1 MWRECGGRP
10 QYEVSGYDHRILG
23 GNHLSATEH
32 RLTETRSQTAAPLP
46 GKTLVV
52 FNPRRCAVADI
63 VPIEDGHAQE
73 HSALDSL
80 IETLQDKQLWIAG
93 RNFCTLKFLYA
104 TANRQVAFVIRLHHR
119 SEEFTKEQS
128 IRRPQSQCATTAATV
143 RRIGRANAD
152 SLGRVPPP
160 AATDPAPFHRAVSL
174 CRPC

>member
-104 TANRQVAFVIRLHHR
+104 TANRQAAFVIRLHHR

-128 IRRPQSQCATTAATV
+128 KYAEQQNRNGSHGTPPRELQRGS
-143 RRIGRANAD
+143 D
-152 SLGRVPPP
+152 SLW
-160 AATDPAPFHRAVSL
+160 SL
-174 CRPC
+174 ASHDGP